1 MNPGSKLASSLLFGK
16 RRGERHTKLSSTCVL
31 YSNVIIYLACMN
43 YISYSWVAVLIV
55 GVASGQYFLVN
66 TSACVDTCTLIH
78 SFC

>member
-55 GVASGQYFLVN
+55 GVVAAGFSELTMSDP
-66 TSACVDTCTLIH
+66 TSPLLLAILY
-78 SFC
+78 

>member
-43 YISYSWVAVLIV
+43 YISYSWVAVLLV
-55 GVASGQYFLVN
+55 GAVVVHISFLDV
-66 TSACVDTCTLIH
+66 VLLL
-78 SFC
+78 